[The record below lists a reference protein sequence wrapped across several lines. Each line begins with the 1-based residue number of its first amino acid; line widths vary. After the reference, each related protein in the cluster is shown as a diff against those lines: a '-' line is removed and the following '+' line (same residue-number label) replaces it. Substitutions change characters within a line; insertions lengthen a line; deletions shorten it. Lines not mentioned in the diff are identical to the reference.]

1 MKEEKSMDEKAKD
14 SIMIDTEI
22 KNAIKA
28 TDKDAQYDESAKR
41 LLGNKRILAHILLKY
56 RTDKEEI
63 GKLAFYSDLRG
74 KKIAPI
80 DEKLLEYWES

>member
-1 MKEEKSMDEKAKD
+1 MKGEKPMDEKAKD

-41 LLGNKRILAHILLKY
+41 LLGNKRILAHILLRY
-56 RTDKEEI
+56 RDRK
-63 GKLAFYSDLRG
+63 SVV
-74 KKIAPI
+74 
-80 DEKLLEYWES
+80 